1 MTDQSRFDELETI
14 RQLLATVARVA
25 ERNTTAIDG
34 IVATQR
40 MMQQDMQLSQS
51 RWETVQ
57 AEIRGLQTE
66 NRRILE
72 RLEGHTSDG
81 HGGT

>member
-25 ERNTTAIDG
+25 ERNTTTIDG
-34 IVATQR
+34 ILTTQR

-72 RLEGHTSDG
+72 RLEGLSN
-81 HGGT
+81 